1 MIEMHRTY
9 KYFTGKNWQNL
20 PLERIIDKNLSMSY
34 LSLSGGKC
42 TLIRLRKKSV
52 FLVFRY
58 FFVHFCLRIW
68 LTSQYGHLSVKTQS
82 LTEFSLNDLDSKI
95 TWINIL
101 CVCKVLFFFIWLA
114 IYRNIFL
121 LFLSFGMSLKYCN
134 YVIFFVCY
142 LLFFVAFVNSR
153 APTFEIVRGIF

>member
-20 PLERIIDKNLSMSY
+20 PLERIIDKNPSMSY

-68 LTSQYGHLSVKTQS
+68 LTSQYSHLSVKTQS
-82 LTEFSLNDLDSKI
+82 LFFLFNDMDSKI
-95 TWINIL
+95 TWIDIL
-101 CVCKVLFFFIWLA
+101 CVCKVLFFSFDLQYIGIYFCYSFHLVCHWNIA
-114 IYRNIFL
+114 IMLFFCL
-121 LFLSFGMSLKYCN
+121 LF
-134 YVIFFVCY
+134 
-142 LLFFVAFVNSR
+142 
-153 APTFEIVRGIF
+153 IVFCRFC

>member
-20 PLERIIDKNLSMSY
+20 PLERIIDKNPSMSY

-68 LTSQYGHLSVKTQS
+68 LTSQYSHLSVKTQS
-82 LTEFSLNDLDSKI
+82 LFFLFNDMDSKI
-95 TWINIL
+95 TWIDKL

-121 LFLSFGMSLKYCN
+121 LFLSSGMSLKYCN
-134 YVIFFVCY
+134 YGFFKICY

>member
-1 MIEMHRTY
+1 MIEMLRTY

-20 PLERIIDKNLSMSY
+20 PLERIIDKNPSMSY

-58 FFVHFCLRIW
+58 FFVHFCLHIW
-68 LTSQYGHLSVKTQS
+68 LTSQYSHLSVKTRVSQNC
-82 LTEFSLNDLDSKI
+82 LFNDLDSKI

-101 CVCKVLFFFIWLA
+101 CVCKVLFFFFDLQYTCIGIYFCYSFHLVCHWNIA
-114 IYRNIFL
+114 IMFFFL
-121 LFLSFGMSLKYCN
+121 NL
-134 YVIFFVCY
+134 
-142 LLFFVAFVNSR
+142 
-153 APTFEIVRGIF
+153 